1 MDFKTLQSDMIAA
14 MKAHDK
20 ERKEVISSLVSAVKK
35 IAIDEGKRD
44 DITEEIVN
52 RGILKEL
59 RTAQE
64 QLDTCPEAREDLKK
78 EYSFRVSV
86 ISEYAPK
93 MMNEEEIE
101 TVLKNDFAEVIATKN
116 KGQIMKSVMPALK
129 GKADGKMI
137 QAVVAKMIG

>member
-93 MMNEEEIE
+93 MMSEEEIE